1 VVVRVN
7 FMSKMTLWAAGMT
20 AFTLAA
26 CASQQADEAHPSI
39 SKAAH
44 NGIRIGPSSF
54 LVVGDELEKDARL
67 RCFFTPEGDLK
78 EVAYEHTAMAITVD
92 RQNKAKDLCEAEF
105 QGFAKPR

>member
-44 NGIRIGPSSF
+44 TGILIGPASF
-54 LVVGDELEKDARL
+54 LVVGDEFEKDARL
-67 RCFFTPEGDLK
+67 RCFFTPEGQLK
-78 EVAYEHTAMAITVD
+78 EVTYEHTAMATTVA
-92 RQNKAKDLCEAEF
+92 RMSEAEDLCKAEF
-105 QGFAKPR
+105 KGFAKPR